1 MSLKLG
7 LKIDL
12 RAILTGSGSFGFGSK
27 KIRLA
32 PPQAQT
38 FLDPLFTS
46 EATFPKS
53 A

>member
-27 KIRLA
+27 KIGSLH
-32 PPQAQT
+32 
-38 FLDPLFTS
+38 LYHI
-46 EATFPKS
+46 
-53 A
+53 